1 MVGTVTEAL
10 RHINAELATLLDA
23 PLLFA
28 LCREVG
34 YQWRARL
41 LDPVTTVHLFILPI
55 LHGNTAC
62 SHLPHLVGQRFTAAA
77 FCQARTRLPLVVW
90 QQLLRR
96 TAAVC
101 EQTTHH
107 EGRWRGHR
115 TFLVDGSSF
124 SMPDTP
130 DLQEYFGQ
138 PSGQR
143 PGCGF
148 PVAHL
153 LALFHAG
160 TGFLLEVLAAPWDTH
175 DMAEVATL
183 HTMLRPEDVLV
194 GDRAFCS
201 FAQLALLRQQGLH
214 AVFRVHQRQIVDFT
228 PSRPHT
234 TPKPSAAQKGLPRS
248 HWLRQLGVTDQL
260 VEWVK
265 PVRPPVHPPPW
276 LTPVLFA
283 ALPALLCVRELRY
296 RVAQAGFRTQTVT
309 LVTTLLEVDLYPADA
324 LAELY
329 HMRWQVET
337 NLRHLKQ
344 TMGLDVLHCQRLIGV
359 LKELTVFA
367 LVYNLVRVVML
378 EAAKRQGVALER
390 ISFIDALRWLST
402 ARPGESLPPLVVN
415 PHRPDRVEPRAVKR
429 RPKPYP
435 LLMQPRRVAR
445 NALIQ
450 QHVGA

>member
-1 MVGTVTEAL
+1 MVGTVMEAL
-10 RHINAELATLLDA
+10 RHIKAELATLLDA
-23 PLLFA
+23 PAILTLCHA
-28 LCREVG
+28 LG
-34 YQWRARL
+34 YQWRVRL
-41 LDPVTTVHLFILPI
+41 LDPVTTVHLFILQI
-55 LHGNTAC
+55 LHSNTAC
-62 SHLPHLVGQRFTAAA
+62 SHLPRLVGQHFTASA
-77 FCQARTRLPLVVW
+77 FCQARTRLPLGIW

-101 EQTTHH
+101 EQTTHD

-130 DLQEYFGQ
+130 ELQEYFGQ
-138 PSGQR
+138 PHGQR

-160 TGFLLEVLAAPWDTH
+160 TGFLLEVLATPWHTH
-175 DMAEVATL
+175 DMAQVATL
-183 HTMLRPEDVLV
+183 HAALRPEDVLV

-201 FAQLALLRQQGLH
+201 FIHLALLCQQGLH
-214 AVFRVHQRQIVDFT
+214 AVWRVHQKQIVDFT
-228 PSRPHT
+228 PARPHT
-234 TPKPSAAQKGLPRS
+234 TPKASNTRKGLPRS
-248 HWLRQLGVTDQL
+248 RWLRQLGVTDQL

-265 PVRPPVHPPPW
+265 PVRLPVHPPAW
-276 LTPVLFA
+276 MTPELFA
-283 ALPALLCVRELRY
+283 ALPEVLCVRELRY
-296 RVAQAGFRTQTVT
+296 RIIQAGFRTQTVT
-309 LVTTLLEVDLYPADA
+309 LVTTLLEVDLYPADT

-344 TMGLDVLHCQRLIGV
+344 TMGLDVLHCQRLVGV

-367 LVYNLVRVVML
+367 LLYNLVRVVML

-402 ARPGESLPPLVVN
+402 ARPGEPLPPLVVN

-435 LLMQPRRVAR
+435 LLTKPRREAR
-445 NALIQ
+445 KALIQ
-450 QHVGA
+450 QSVGA

>member
-1 MVGTVTEAL
+1 MIGTVTAVL
-10 RHINAELATLLDA
+10 KHIKADLGQVLDA
-23 PLLFA
+23 PTILA
-28 LCREVG
+28 LCHEAG
-34 YQWRARL
+34 YPWRPRL
-41 LDPVTTVHLFILPI
+41 LDPVTTVHLFILQI

-62 SHLPHLVGQRFTAAA
+62 SHLPHLAGQRFTASAY
-77 FCQARTRLPLVVW
+77 CQARTRLPLVVW

-96 TAAVC
+96 TSAVC
-101 EQTTHH
+101 AQTTHD

-130 DLQEYFGQ
+130 ELQESFGQ

-160 TGFLLEVLAAPWDTH
+160 TGFLLEVLTAPWHTH
-175 DMAEVATL
+175 DMAQVASLHATL
-183 HTMLRPEDVLV
+183 RPGDVLV

-201 FAQLALLRQQGLH
+201 FAHLALLRQQHLH
-214 AVFRVHQRQIVDFT
+214 AVFRVHQKQIVDFT
-228 PSRPHT
+228 PARPHT
-234 TPKPSAAQKGLPRS
+234 APKPQVAQKGLPRS
-248 HWLRQLGVTDQL
+248 RWLRQLGVTDQL

-265 PVRPPVHPPPW
+265 PVHPPAWMP
-276 LTPVLFA
+276 PALFA
-283 ALPALLCVRELRY
+283 ALPAVLCVREVRY
-296 RVAQAGFRTQTVT
+296 RVAQAGLRTQTVT

-324 LAELY
+324 LAALY
-329 HMRWQVET
+329 SMRWQVET

-344 TMGLDVLHCQRLIGV
+344 TMGLDVLHCQRLVGV

-367 LVYNLVRVVML
+367 LVYNLVRMVML
-378 EAAKRQGVALER
+378 AAAKRQGVALER
-390 ISFIDALRWLST
+390 ISFVDALRWLST
-402 ARPGESLPPLVVN
+402 ARPGEPLPPLVVN

-435 LLMQPRRVAR
+435 LLMTPRRVAR
-445 NALIQ
+445 NALKQ
-450 QHVGA
+450 QRVGA

>member
-10 RHINAELATLLDA
+10 KHINAELAVLLDA
-23 PLLFA
+23 PTILA

-34 YQWRARL
+34 YQWRSRL
-41 LDPVTTVHLFILPI
+41 LDPVTTVHLFLLQI
-55 LHGNTAC
+55 LHRNTAC
-62 SHLPHLVGQRFTAAA
+62 SHLPHLAAQRFTASA
-77 FCQARTRLPLVVW
+77 FCQARARLPLVVW

-101 EQTTHH
+101 EQTTHD

-124 SMPDTP
+124 STPDTP
-130 DLQEYFGQ
+130 ELQASFGQ

-160 TGFLLEVLAAPWDTH
+160 TGFLLQVLAAPWDTH

-183 HTMLRPEDVLV
+183 HASLRPEDVLV
-194 GDRAFCS
+194 GDRAFGS
-201 FAQLALLRQQGLH
+201 FAHLALLRQQGLH
-214 AVFRVHQRQIVDFT
+214 AAFRVHQRQIVDFT

-248 HWLRQLGVTDQL
+248 RWLCQVGVTDQL

-265 PVRPPVHPPPW
+265 PVRLPIHPPAW
-276 LTPVLFA
+276 LTPALLA
-283 ALPALLCVRELRY
+283 ALPAVLCVRELRY

-309 LVTTLLEVDLYPADA
+309 LVTTLLAVDLYPADA

-329 HMRWQVET
+329 HVRWQVET

-344 TMGLDVLHCQRLIGV
+344 TMGLDVLHCQRLVGV

-378 EAAKRQGVALER
+378 AAAQRQGVALDR

-402 ARPGESLPPLVVN
+402 ARPGEPLPLLVVN

-429 RPKPYP
+429 RPKPYS
-435 LLMQPRRVAR
+435 LLTKPRREAR
-445 NALIQ
+445 NHLKQ
-450 QHVGA
+450 QGVGA

>member
-1 MVGTVTEAL
+1 MVGMVTEAL
-10 RHINAELATLLDA
+10 RHLKAELATLLDA
-23 PLLFA
+23 PTILA

-41 LDPVTTVHLFILPI
+41 LDPVTTVHLFILQI

-62 SHLPHLVGQRFTAAA
+62 SHLPHLVAQRFTASA

-101 EQTTHH
+101 EQTTHT

-115 TFLVDGSSF
+115 TFLVDGTGI

-160 TGFLLEVLAAPWDTH
+160 TGFLLEVLAAPWHTH
-175 DMAEVATL
+175 DMAQVAALHATL
-183 HTMLRPEDVLV
+183 RPGDVLV

-201 FAQLALLRQQGLH
+201 FAHLALLSQQGFH
-214 AVFRVHQRQIVDFT
+214 AVFRMHQKQIVDFT

-234 TPKPSAAQKGLPRS
+234 TPKPRAAQKGLPRS
-248 HWLRQLGVTDQL
+248 RWLRQLGVTDQL

-265 PVRPPVHPPPW
+265 PVRLPVHPPAW
-276 LTPVLFA
+276 MTPALFA
-283 ALPALLCVRELRY
+283 ALPAVLCVRELRY

-344 TMGLDVLHCQRLIGV
+344 TMGLDVLHCQRLVGV

-367 LVYNLVRVVML
+367 LVYNLVRMVML
-378 EAAKRQGVALER
+378 AAAQRQGVALER
-390 ISFIDALRWLST
+390 ISFVDALRWLST
-402 ARPGESLPPLVVN
+402 ARPGDPLPPLVVN

-429 RPKPYP
+429 RPKPYS
-435 LLMQPRRVAR
+435 LLTKPRREAR

-450 QHVGA
+450 QRIGA

>member
-1 MVGTVTEAL
+1 MIGTVMEAL
-10 RHINAELATLLDA
+10 RHIKAELAALLDA
-23 PLLFA
+23 PTILA
-28 LCREVG
+28 LCHEMG
-34 YQWRARL
+34 YQWRVRL
-41 LDPVTTVHLFILPI
+41 LDPVTTVHLFLLQI

-62 SHLPHLVGQRFTAAA
+62 SHLPRLVGQHFTASA
-77 FCQARTRLPLVVW
+77 FCQARTRLPLGLW

-96 TAAVC
+96 TAVVC
-101 EQTTHH
+101 EQTTHD

-130 DLQEYFGQ
+130 ELQEYFGQ
-138 PSGQR
+138 PHGQR

-160 TGFLLEVLAAPWDTH
+160 TGFRLEVLAAPWHTH
-175 DMAEVATL
+175 DMAQVATL
-183 HTMLRPEDVLV
+183 HAALRPGDVLV

-201 FAQLALLRQQGLH
+201 FVHLALLRQQGHH
-214 AVFRVHQRQIVDFT
+214 AVFRVHQKQIVDFT
-228 PSRPHT
+228 PARPHT
-234 TPKPSAAQKGLPRS
+234 TPKASGARKGLPRS
-248 HWLRQLGVTDQL
+248 RWLRQLGVTDQL

-265 PVRPPVHPPPW
+265 PVRLPMHPPTW
-276 LTPVLFA
+276 MTPELFGVL
-283 ALPALLCVRELRY
+283 PDVLCVRELRY

-329 HMRWQVET
+329 QMRWQVEI

-344 TMGLDVLHCQRLIGV
+344 TMGLEVLHCQSLVGV

-402 ARPGESLPPLVVN
+402 ARPGEPLPPLVVN

-435 LLMQPRRVAR
+435 LLTKPRREAR
-445 NALIQ
+445 KALIQ
-450 QHVGA
+450 QSVGA

>member
-1 MVGTVTEAL
+1 MVGTVMEAL
-10 RHINAELATLLDA
+10 RHIKAELATLLDA
-23 PLLFA
+23 PAILA
-28 LCREVG
+28 LCHEVG

-41 LDPVTTVHLFILPI
+41 LDPVTTVHLFILQI

-62 SHLPHLVGQRFTAAA
+62 SHLPRLVAQRFTASA
-77 FCQARTRLPLVVW
+77 FCQARTRLPLGVW
-90 QQLLRR
+90 QRLLWRP
-96 TAAVC
+96 AAVC
-101 EQTTHH
+101 EQTTYD

-115 TFLVDGSSF
+115 TFLIDGSSF

-130 DLQEYFGQ
+130 ELQEFFGQ
-138 PSGQR
+138 PGGQR

-160 TGFLLEVLAAPWDTH
+160 TGFLLEVLAAPWHTH
-175 DMAEVATL
+175 DMAHVAAV
-183 HTMLRPEDVLV
+183 HTVLQPGDVLV

-201 FAQLALLRQQGLH
+201 FVHLALLRQQGLH
-214 AVFRVHQRQIVDFT
+214 AVLRVHQKQIVDFT
-228 PSRPHT
+228 PYRPHT
-234 TPKPSAAQKGLPRS
+234 PPKPQAAQKGLPRS
-248 HWLRQLGVTDQL
+248 RWLRQLGVPDQL

-265 PVRPPVHPPPW
+265 PVRLPVHPPAW
-276 LTPVLFA
+276 MTPELFA
-283 ALPALLCVRELRY
+283 ALPAGLCVRELRY
-296 RVAQAGFRTQTVT
+296 RVTQAGFRTQTVT

-329 HMRWQVET
+329 HMRWQVEI

-344 TMGLDVLHCQRLIGV
+344 TMGLDVLHCQRLVGV

-378 EAAKRQGVALER
+378 AAAQRQRVALER
-390 ISFIDALRWLST
+390 ISFVDALRWLST
-402 ARPGESLPPLVVN
+402 ARPGEPLPPLGVN
-415 PHRPDRVEPRAVKR
+415 PHRPDRIEPRAVKR

-435 LLMQPRRVAR
+435 LLTKPRREAR
-445 NALIQ
+445 NALKQ
-450 QHVGA
+450 QRLGA

>member
-1 MVGTVTEAL
+1 MVGMVTEAL
-10 RHINAELATLLDA
+10 THIKAELAVLLDA
-23 PLLFA
+23 PTILA

-34 YQWRARL
+34 SPWRARL
-41 LDPVTTVHLFILPI
+41 LDPVTTVHLCIVQM

-62 SHLPHLVGQRFTAAA
+62 SHLPPLAAQRLTASA

-101 EQTTHH
+101 EQTTHA

-124 SMPDTP
+124 SMPETP
-130 DLQEYFGQ
+130 ELQASFGQ

-143 PGCGF
+143 PGCGC

-160 TGFLLEVLAAPWDTH
+160 TGFLLETLVAPWHTH

-183 HTMLRPEDVLV
+183 HAALCPGDVL
-194 GDRAFCS
+194 GGARAFC
-201 FAQLALLRQQGLH
+201 ACVHLALLRQQGLH
-214 AVFRVHQRQIVDFT
+214 AVFRVHQKQRVDCT

-234 TPKPSAAQKGLPRS
+234 TPKASDARKGLPRS
-248 HWLRQLGVTDQL
+248 RWLRQLGVTDQL
-260 VEWVK
+260 VEWVQ
-265 PVRPPVHPPPW
+265 PVRPPVHPPAW
-276 LTPVLFA
+276 MTPALFA
-283 ALPALLCVRELRY
+283 ALPAVLCVRELRS

-309 LVTTLLEVDLYPADA
+309 LVTTLLEVDLSPADA
-324 LAELY
+324 LAALY
-329 HMRWQVET
+329 HMRWRVES

-344 TMGLDVLHCQRLIGV
+344 TMGLDVLHCQRLAGI

-367 LVYNLVRVVML
+367 LVYNLVRMVML
-378 EAAKRQGVALER
+378 EAAKRQGVAVER
-390 ISFIDALRWLST
+390 ISFIDALRWLCT
-402 ARPGESLPPLVVN
+402 ARPGEPLPPLVVN
-415 PHRPDRVEPRAVKR
+415 PDRPDRVEPRAVKR
-429 RPKPYP
+429 RPKPYA
-435 LLMQPRRVAR
+435 LLTTPRREAR
-445 NALIQ
+445 KALIQ
-450 QHVGA
+450 QSVGA

>member
-1 MVGTVTEAL
+1 MVGKVTEAL
-10 RHINAELATLLDA
+10 KHIKAELAVLLDA
-23 PLLFA
+23 PMILA

-34 YQWRARL
+34 YQWRSRL
-41 LDPVTTVHLFILPI
+41 LDPVTTVHLFLLQI

-62 SHLPHLVGQRFTAAA
+62 SHLPHLSGQRFTAAA
-77 FCQARTRLPLVVW
+77 FCQARIRLPLVVW

-96 TAAVC
+96 TSAVC
-101 EQTTHH
+101 EQTTHD

-115 TFLVDGSSF
+115 TFLVDGTGF
-124 SMPDTP
+124 SMPDTLE
-130 DLQEYFGQ
+130 LQEYFGQ

-160 TGFLLEVLAAPWDTH
+160 TGFLLEVLAAPWNTH

-183 HTMLRPEDVLV
+183 HATLRPEDVLV

-201 FAQLALLRQQGLH
+201 FAHLALLRQQGLH

-248 HWLRQLGVTDQL
+248 RWLRQLGGTDQL

-265 PVRPPVHPPPW
+265 PVRPPVQPPAW
-276 LTPVLFA
+276 LTPALFA
-283 ALPALLCVRELRY
+283 ALPAVLCVRELRY
-296 RVAQAGFRTQTVT
+296 RVIQAGFRTQTVT
-309 LVTTLLEVDLYPADA
+309 LVTTLLAVDLSPADA

-329 HMRWQVET
+329 HIRWQVET

-344 TMGLDVLHCQRLIGV
+344 TMGLDVLHCQRLVGI

-402 ARPGESLPPLVVN
+402 ARPGDPLPSLVVN
-415 PHRPDRVEPRAVKR
+415 PHRPGRVEPRAVKR

-435 LLMQPRRVAR
+435 LLTKPRREAR
-445 NALIQ
+445 KALIQ
-450 QHVGA
+450 QSVGA

>member
-1 MVGTVTEAL
+1 MVGTVMEAL
-10 RHINAELATLLDA
+10 RHIKAELATRLDA
-23 PLLFA
+23 PAILA
-28 LCREVG
+28 LCHEIG

-41 LDPVTTVHLFILPI
+41 LDPVTTVHLFILQI

-62 SHLPHLVGQRFTAAA
+62 SHLPHLVAQRFTASA
-77 FCQARTRLPLVVW
+77 FCQARTRLPLGVW

-101 EQTTHH
+101 EQTTHD

-115 TFLVDGSSF
+115 TFLVDGTGI
-124 SMPDTP
+124 SMPATP

-138 PSGQR
+138 PGGQH

-160 TGFLLEVLAAPWDTH
+160 TGFLLEVHAAPWHTN
-175 DMAEVATL
+175 DMAQVAAA
-183 HTMLRPEDVLV
+183 HAPLRPGDVLV

-201 FAQLALLRQQGLH
+201 FAHLALLAQQRCH
-214 AVFRVHQRQIVDFT
+214 AVFRMHQKQIVDFT
-228 PSRPHT
+228 PYRLHT
-234 TPKPSAAQKGLPRS
+234 TPKPPAGQKGLPRS
-248 HWLRQLGVTDQL
+248 RWLRQLGVTDQL

-265 PVRPPVHPPPW
+265 PVRLPVHPPAW
-276 LTPVLFA
+276 MTPALFA
-283 ALPALLCVRELRY
+283 ALPAVLGVRELRY
-296 RVAQAGFRTQTVT
+296 RVAQPGFRTQTVT

-324 LAELY
+324 LAELS
-329 HMRWQVET
+329 HRRWQVET

-344 TMGLDVLHCQRLIGV
+344 TMGLDVLHCQRLSGV

-378 EAAKRQGVALER
+378 AAAQRQGVALAR
-390 ISFIDALRWLST
+390 ISFVDALRWLST
-402 ARPGESLPPLVVN
+402 ARPGDALPPLVVN
-415 PHRPDRVEPRAVKR
+415 PHRPDRVEPRTVKR

-435 LLMQPRRVAR
+435 LLTKPRPIAR
-445 NALIQ
+445 NALIRQ
-450 QHVGA
+450 SVGA

>member
-1 MVGTVTEAL
+1 MIGRVTEAL
-10 RHINAELATLLDA
+10 RHLKAELAALLDT
-23 PLLFA
+23 PTILA

-41 LDPVTTVHLFILPI
+41 LDPVTTVPLCILHI
-55 LHGNTAC
+55 LHGNTAW
-62 SHLPHLVGQRFTAAA
+62 SHLPHLAAQRFTASA
-77 FCQARTRLPLVVW
+77 FCQARPRLPLVVW

-96 TAAVC
+96 TAAVG
-101 EQTTHH
+101 EQTTHD

-115 TFLVDGSSF
+115 TFLVDGSGIAL
-124 SMPDTP
+124 PDTP
-130 DLQEYFGQ
+130 ELQADFGQ

-160 TGFLLEVLAAPWDTH
+160 TGFLLEVLAAPWHTH
-175 DMAEVATL
+175 DMAQVAAF
-183 HTMLRPEDVLV
+183 HAPLRPGDVRV

-201 FAQLALLRQQGLH
+201 FAHLALLYQQGCH
-214 AVFRVHQRQIVDFT
+214 AVFRMPQKHMVDFT
-228 PSRPHT
+228 PDRPHT
-234 TPKPSAAQKGLPRS
+234 TPKPPAAQQGLPRS
-248 HWLRQLGVTDQL
+248 RWLRQLGVTDQR

-265 PVRPPVHPPPW
+265 PVRLPVHPPAW
-276 LTPVLFA
+276 MTPALFA
-283 ALPALLCVRELRY
+283 ALPAVLCVRARRS

-337 NLRHLKQ
+337 HLRHLKQ
-344 TMGLDVLHCQRLIGV
+344 TMGLDVLHSHRLVGV
-359 LKELTVFA
+359 LKALTVFA
-367 LVYNLVRVVML
+367 VVDHLVRVVML

-390 ISFIDALRWLST
+390 GSFVDALRWLST
-402 ARPGESLPPLVVN
+402 ARPGDSLPPLVVN
-415 PHRPDRVEPRAVKR
+415 PSRPDRVAPRAVKR

-435 LLMQPRRVAR
+435 LLMQPRQAAR
-445 NALIQ
+445 NALKQ
-450 QHVGA
+450 QAVGA